1 MVQIHPSAQTTT
13 DWKVSPDLRAHRGQ
27 QELRDLGASMEHK
40 DRWALLDHKDNK
52 DFKEQQGPWV

>member
-13 DWKVSPDLRAHRGQ
+13 DWKVSPDLRDHRGE
-27 QELRDLGASMEHK
+27 QELRDLGASM

-52 DFKEQQGPWV
+52 DFKEQ

>member
-40 DRWALLDHKDNK
+40 DRWALLDHKD
-52 DFKEQQGPWV
+52 FKEQ

>member
-13 DWKVSPDLRAHRGQ
+13 DWKVSPDLRD
-27 QELRDLGASMEHK
+27 LRDLGVSMERK

-52 DFKEQQGPWV
+52 DFKEQ